1 MKNLKKGFALLTTG
15 ALVLGMTAASC
26 PAQVYDATG
35 VLGAPVSVGG
45 PPSLVAPGDTIANTD
60 VNIDGTP
67 AGLSVIDDAGTTS
80 WTNDS
85 DTYYLAFGYA
95 EDKEPT
101 PVPRTNEDGTPALD
115 ENGVQIVDLVG
126 GVHNWYELKTGH
138 IVGVVGGEISFHE
151 NTDCDYAFPEGDYSY
166 TGADGTAVQ
175 ISSGQIDA
183 GVYAVDTQIELKAD
197 DPAQGQVFQGWA
209 VYQAD
214 GNSLNAV
221 SADSLTSDPAQF
233 SGVEQEMLA
242 GADGQSGQAQIT
254 VTVQGPGAPT
264 VFIPVYGTQAPEPE
278 PESSAPEGGQVTSDP
293 AAQGGEQTT
302 GDPAAAGGG
311 QPVTDPS
318 LSPAADPSALNPGS
332 DQSGLD
338 WSDET
343 VLFTDGAN
351 QTRILTAKNAAIENL
366 LPTLNQ
372 DGTSSVAVVPGTAV
386 TVTASPAPDG
396 MQFQRWNVISDGA
409 AETSTLTDPVLTVT
423 VGETDIMVE
432 AVYTELPQAKILT
445 AFNAAITNLPPTY
458 NEDGSSSVAVQPGTT
473 VTVSANA
480 APEGQQFQEWSIMS
494 QDAEILSEITDP
506 TMEIVVN
513 QDNVS
518 VQPRYADLPATWTL
532 TANHALITD
541 PAPVY
546 NEDGTYSVAVE
557 DGTVVSLSAAEAP
570 QGQQFKQWNVASAG
584 DAETTDLASPVLE
597 VTVHASDVTV
607 EAVYEDIPVPK
618 AILKA
623 VNAAIDNL
631 EATDNGDGTYSVAVE
646 DGTTVR
652 LSAAEAP
659 QGQQFKQW
667 NVASAGDAE
676 TTDLAS
682 PVLEVTVHASDVTVE
697 AVYEAIP
704 QPETPKETEPAPQP
718 ETPKETEPAPQP
730 ETPEQTEA
738 APRKLNTFRLL
749 NSSIENVQPAADEAG
764 LPDGR
769 TIQEK
774 AEEIAQSTVTDA
786 EGNTSLEAEAG
797 TIISV
802 TADAAPEGQQFK
814 EWKVTSSGEVVTSSL
829 TEPTLEVTLSTDDVT
844 VEPVYV
850 QAQADTPQIL
860 DSQVT
865 VVQPAEGGAINLT
878 ELKAVDGTTNQYT
891 YTLSPLPGY
900 QIDSFT
906 ATMGGAVLESST
918 LSEDRTILMFTAL
931 NNVDPASITVTAS
944 LTLVT
949 HTLTVRAGSGSG
961 SYQQGEQVVI
971 TADPPKKG
979 YQFSSW
985 MLLQGNGSF
994 ASETRSQT
1002 KFTMASE
1009 DTIIRAQYELIP
1021 YMLSVKNGT
1030 GSGSFT
1036 KGTEVDIVPNFPP
1049 SGKEF
1054 DRWEKT
1060 SGKVKFDDINSYYAT
1075 ITMKANDT
1083 VVTALYKDGPDPNN
1097 NTITGLENGAEYLKS
1112 TTLTFTAAGA
1122 GMENGNPNPGDYRYR
1137 PASYQIGSVGG
1148 SWTAS
1153 PYTTSMAIN
1162 AAGDYT
1168 LTVTYAKD
1176 VYDGSSWN
1184 PDGTNVTKSITF
1196 HVVNALS
1203 VQTGDS
1209 SPLIPLA
1216 IAGGAALA
1224 VIILLIIVLKKRRK

>member
-45 PPSLVAPGDTIANTD
+45 PPSLVAPGDTMANTD

-126 GVHNWYELKTGH
+126 GVHNCYELKTGH

-166 TGADGTAVQ
+166 TGADGTAAQ

-197 DPAQGQVFQGWA
+197 DPAEGQVFQGWA

-302 GDPAAAGGG
+302 GDPVAAGGG

-518 VQPRYADLPATWTL
+518 VQPRYVDLPATWTL

-570 QGQQFKQWNVASAG
+570 QGQQFKQWNVVSAG

-597 VTVHASDVTV
+597 VTVHASDVT
-607 EAVYEDIPVPK
+607 A
-618 AILKA
+618 
-623 VNAAIDNL
+623 
-631 EATDNGDGTYSVAVE
+631 
-646 DGTTVR
+646 
-652 LSAAEAP
+652 
-659 QGQQFKQW
+659 
-667 NVASAGDAE
+667 
-676 TTDLAS
+676 
-682 PVLEVTVHASDVTVE
+682 E

-704 QPETPKETEPAPQP
+704 QPEIPKETEPATQP

-774 AEEIAQSTVTDA
+774 AEEIAQSAVTDA

-797 TIISV
+797 TTISV

>member
-1 MKNLKKGFALLTTG
+1 M
-15 ALVLGMTAASC
+15 
-26 PAQVYDATG
+26 
-35 VLGAPVSVGG
+35 
-45 PPSLVAPGDTIANTD
+45 
-60 VNIDGTP
+60 
-67 AGLSVIDDAGTTS
+67 
-80 WTNDS
+80 
-85 DTYYLAFGYA
+85 
-95 EDKEPT
+95 
-101 PVPRTNEDGTPALD
+101 
-115 ENGVQIVDLVG
+115 
-126 GVHNWYELKTGH
+126 
-138 IVGVVGGEISFHE
+138 
-151 NTDCDYAFPEGDYSY
+151 
-166 TGADGTAVQ
+166 
-175 ISSGQIDA
+175 
-183 GVYAVDTQIELKAD
+183 
-197 DPAQGQVFQGWA
+197 
-209 VYQAD
+209 
-214 GNSLNAV
+214 
-221 SADSLTSDPAQF
+221 
-233 SGVEQEMLA
+233 
-242 GADGQSGQAQIT
+242 
-254 VTVQGPGAPT
+254 
-264 VFIPVYGTQAPEPE
+264 
-278 PESSAPEGGQVTSDP
+278 
-293 AAQGGEQTT
+293 
-302 GDPAAAGGG
+302 
-311 QPVTDPS
+311 
-318 LSPAADPSALNPGS
+318 
-332 DQSGLD
+332 
-338 WSDET
+338 
-343 VLFTDGAN
+343 
-351 QTRILTAKNAAIENL
+351 
-366 LPTLNQ
+366 
-372 DGTSSVAVVPGTAV
+372 
-386 TVTASPAPDG
+386 
-396 MQFQRWNVISDGA
+396 
-409 AETSTLTDPVLTVT
+409 
-423 VGETDIMVE
+423 
-432 AVYTELPQAKILT
+432 
-445 AFNAAITNLPPTY
+445 
-458 NEDGSSSVAVQPGTT
+458 
-473 VTVSANA
+473 
-480 APEGQQFQEWSIMS
+480 
-494 QDAEILSEITDP
+494 
-506 TMEIVVN
+506 
-513 QDNVS
+513 
-518 VQPRYADLPATWTL
+518 
-532 TANHALITD
+532 
-541 PAPVY
+541 
-546 NEDGTYSVAVE
+546 
-557 DGTVVSLSAAEAP
+557 
-570 QGQQFKQWNVASAG
+570 
-584 DAETTDLASPVLE
+584 
-597 VTVHASDVTV
+597 HASDVT
-607 EAVYEDIPVPK
+607 A
-618 AILKA
+618 
-623 VNAAIDNL
+623 
-631 EATDNGDGTYSVAVE
+631 
-646 DGTTVR
+646 
-652 LSAAEAP
+652 
-659 QGQQFKQW
+659 
-667 NVASAGDAE
+667 
-676 TTDLAS
+676 
-682 PVLEVTVHASDVTVE
+682 E